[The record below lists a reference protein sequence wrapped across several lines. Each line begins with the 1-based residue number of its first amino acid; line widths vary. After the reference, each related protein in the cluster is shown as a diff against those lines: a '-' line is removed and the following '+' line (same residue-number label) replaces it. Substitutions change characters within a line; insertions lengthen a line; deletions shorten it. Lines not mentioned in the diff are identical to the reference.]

1 MWESVRV
8 TPASG
13 TTACL
18 GMLFATYL
26 DLGFRRVRPG
36 AVARPH
42 GAATGAVTTSSDTRL
57 CESGLDE
64 LFANFH
70 IVGKRPR

>member
-1 MWESVRV
+1 M

-26 DLGFRRVRPG
+26 DLGFRRVRLG

-42 GAATGAVTTSSDTRL
+42 VAATSAVTTSSDTHSTRL
-57 CESGLDE
+57 REPGLGE
-64 LFANFH
+64 VFANFH
-70 IVGKRPR
+70 IVGERPR